1 MPQSAV
7 DLILDLKIHFHF
19 RILGC
24 QVFSFIDDFCFSDIG
39 NPLVDTPQKCT
50 KRKRG
55 PPVTPFLDA
64 KPKAKKR
71 KLDPPYQI
79 LKQTCKEHS
88 VPFDIAL
95 GHLGTRFYHNVDPQ
109 LEQLFK
115 W

>member
-1 MPQSAV
+1 M
-7 DLILDLKIHFHF
+7 
-19 RILGC
+19 
-24 QVFSFIDDFCFSDIG
+24 
-39 NPLVDTPQKCT
+39 
-50 KRKRG
+50 
-55 PPVTPFLDA
+55 TPFLEA

>member
-1 MPQSAV
+1 MFIDDSS
-7 DLILDLKIHFHF
+7 LTIN
-19 RILGC
+19 LGISI
-24 QVFSFIDDFCFSDIG
+24 QEFSFIDDFFFSDIE
-39 NPLVDTPQKCT
+39 NPLLDTPKKGT
-50 KRKRG
+50 KRKMG
-55 PPVTPFLDA
+55 APVTPFLEA

-71 KLDPPYQI
+71 KLDPSYQN

-88 VPFDIAL
+88 VPFAIAL